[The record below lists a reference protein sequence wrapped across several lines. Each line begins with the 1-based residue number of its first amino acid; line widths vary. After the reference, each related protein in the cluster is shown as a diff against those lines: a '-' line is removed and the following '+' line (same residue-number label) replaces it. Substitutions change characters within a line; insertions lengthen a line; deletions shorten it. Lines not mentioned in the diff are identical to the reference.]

1 MRKMCTLTHTPV
13 NGPTEPSC
21 PFQSNFIQTLEL
33 TLLKLWGLI
42 LSIGI
47 YIPQK
52 HVNRGESCMFL
63 M

>member
-1 MRKMCTLTHTPV
+1 MRKIFTLTHTPV
-13 NGPTEPSC
+13 NRPTEPSC

-47 YIPQK
+47 NIPQK
-52 HVNRGESCMFL
+52 HIN
-63 M
+63 